1 VLKKPKT
8 KEYLTKSVSKLT
20 DALERMFIR
29 RSDGAKNV
37 FKQLKIYVE
46 KEKVGD

>member
-1 VLKKPKT
+1 
-8 KEYLTKSVSKLT
+8 
-20 DALERMFIR
+20 MFIR